1 MDFQEERKR
10 KGSRLGVDQENST
23 EGNSDSAAKCSYTHS
38 STHALTQS
46 HLKTHTQTATY
57 AETCTH
63 KLTHLSAR
71 VYTFNAY
78 RCMPPHTQ
86 AN

>member
-1 MDFQEERKR
+1 MDFREERKR

-23 EGNSDSAAKCSYTHS
+23 EGDSAAKCSYTHS

-46 HLKTHTQTATY
+46 HLKTHTQTTTY